1 MQLVGGDDEKRAVMV
16 LPGRSALRAVKAVTQ
31 MVYGSTNRSKSK
43 KKTWDKATR
52 ERDRW
57 EIRCAKEGK
66 LSRCGSAGA
75 NETMERQYTGKPKKW
90 EGAEGAGRI
99 EGSPPQAL

>member
-43 KKTWDKATR
+43 KKTWDKAT
-52 ERDRW
+52 
-57 EIRCAKEGK
+57 C
-66 LSRCGSAGA
+66 
-75 NETMERQYTGKPKKW
+75 
-90 EGAEGAGRI
+90 
-99 EGSPPQAL
+99 